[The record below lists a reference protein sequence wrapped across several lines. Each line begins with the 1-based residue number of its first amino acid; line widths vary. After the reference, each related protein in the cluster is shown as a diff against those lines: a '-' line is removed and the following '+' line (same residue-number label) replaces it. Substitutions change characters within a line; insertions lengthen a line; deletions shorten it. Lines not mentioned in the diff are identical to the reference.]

1 MTDTDPSRVTSGV
14 EGLDRVLR
22 GGLLAGRS
30 YVVSARAGAGKTLL
44 ALSFLD
50 AAGPDETT
58 LFVNLEENLEDLRSN
73 AAAVGID
80 TSDVVFC
87 DLSPR
92 ADVFTEEGTYDVFA
106 PDEVEGGSFRAEVR
120 ETVERVEPD
129 RVVVDPI
136 TQLHYLTPDDH
147 QFRQQVLGLSRFLT
161 QRDATVVFTAQASA
175 DLPVDDLQF
184 VTDGLIEL
192 DPSGPVATVAVPK
205 LRGSGSLSGEH
216 AYRIDETGVSV
227 FPALQPGERTVETD
241 LEQLSSGVAELDT
254 MIGGGVERGTITV
267 LSGPTGAGKTTLAT
281 QFAAAA
287 AERGERTVVYLF
299 EERWPSFRERS
310 EAVGIPVT
318 EMVEAGTL
326 EVVEIEPLRYGPQ
339 EFAALVREQVEAN
352 DTDFVVVDGVA
363 GYRLTL
369 EGRDD
374 RLTRR
379 LHALGRYLANA
390 GVTTFLTDE
399 TQSVVGDFTA
409 TGSGVSYLADNVVF
423 LRHVELDGELRK
435 VAGVLKKRT
444 SGFERTL
451 REFEIG
457 GDGIELGEP
466 LRGLR
471 GVVSGVPEPAD
482 TGG

>member
-1 MTDTDPSRVTSGV
+1 MTEAEPTRVTSGV

-50 AAGPDETT
+50 AADADETT
-58 LFVNLEENLEDLRSN
+58 LFVNLEEDVEDLRSN

-80 TSDVVFC
+80 TSDVVVC

-120 ETVERVEPD
+120 ETVERVDPD

-161 QRDATVVFTAQASA
+161 ERDATVVFTAQASA

-192 DPSGPVATVAVPK
+192 DPSGPVETVSVPK
-205 LRGSGSLSGEH
+205 FRGSGSLSGEH

-310 EAVGIPVT
+310 EAIGIPVT

-339 EFAALVREQVEAN
+339 EFASLVREQVEGN

-369 EGRDD
+369 EGQED

-457 GDGIELGEP
+457 ADGVALGEP

-471 GVVSGVPEPAD
+471 GVVSGVPESAD
-482 TGG
+482 TDG